1 MEKGKTT
8 GFTMSDQTHK
18 EYASYGRSIHRT
30 DQILSALSHAGILLW
45 GYGGLFPAMFWS
57 IRRDESTYT
66 AFQSLQALAYQVIS
80 VIGYTLITLV
90 LLIILIPLSTPLLR
104 AVMDGSVPGPGDFS
118 LWLIFIG
125 FWLILALALTL
136 LGLAGSVACLLGKN
150 FRYPWLGAWIE
161 RQLNQPAFSV
171 EGIPYRDTQEKI
183 MAALCHLNVV
193 LVLTGILVP
202 LIVWVMERGKSR
214 RLTKEASG
222 SLIWQAAQGI
232 IALGISV
239 MSGVVSVFLPW
250 LLYLLL
256 EQPGQ
261 GITGG
266 EPLFLMG
273 GGLLFLFMLLVG
285 LIVLA
290 FFQVYGLIA
299 TAKVLQGKDFRYP
312 LIHKWVK

>member
-1 MEKGKTT
+1 M
-8 GFTMSDQTHK
+8 DQPS
-18 EYASYGRSIHRT
+18 ESVVPRNDR
-30 DQILSALSHAGILLW
+30 ILSALSHAGILLW

-57 IRRDESTYT
+57 IRRKESAYT
-66 AFQSLQALAYQVIS
+66 AFQTLQALAYQVIS
-80 VIGYTLITLV
+80 VIGYTVITLV
-90 LLIILIPLSTPLLR
+90 LFIILIPLSTPLLR
-104 AVMDGSVPGPGDFS
+104 ALIDGTVPGTGDYS
-118 LWLIFIG
+118 PWLIFIG
-125 FWLILALALTL
+125 LWIFLALVLTL

-161 RQLNQPAFSV
+161 RQFTQPAFSV
-171 EGIPYRDTQEKI
+171 EGMPYNDTQEKI

-202 LIVWVMERGKSR
+202 LIVWVMERGKGR

-222 SLIWQAAQGI
+222 SLIWQAAQGV
-232 IALGISV
+232 IALSISV
-239 MSGVVSVFLPW
+239 ISGVVSVFFPW

-261 GITGG
+261 GITGS

-273 GGLLFLFMLLVG
+273 SGLLFLFILLVG

-299 TAKVLQGKDFRYP
+299 TTRVLQGKDFRYP
-312 LIHKWVK
+312 LIYKWVK